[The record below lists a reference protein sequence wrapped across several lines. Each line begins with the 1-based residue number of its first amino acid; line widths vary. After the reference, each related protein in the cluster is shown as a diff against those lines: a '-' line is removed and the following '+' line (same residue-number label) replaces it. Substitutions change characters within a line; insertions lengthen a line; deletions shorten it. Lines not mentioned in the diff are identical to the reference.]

1 MNLTER
7 TKMDER
13 AFWLG
18 FHLIPSVGSARI
30 ARLIDSF
37 GSLKNAWS
45 ADEET
50 LVGSGMNRR
59 AARVLVTKRAD
70 INPEHEMEKVATSGA
85 SFLTLADDRYPRLL
99 REIPSP
105 PPVIYVKGELLP
117 DDETAIGVVGTRRA
131 TQYGREMTRRLSSGL
146 ASAGVVIVSGLA
158 RGVDGIAH
166 AAAIAAG
173 GRTVAV
179 LGCGV
184 DQLYPPE
191 HRKLSEQVIEQGA
204 LVSEFPIGTRPEA
217 RNFPIRNRLI
227 SGLSLGVLVVEAPR
241 KSGALITS
249 TFAADQGRTV
259 FAVPGSAMSAASEGT
274 LQLLRDGAAL
284 AASVDDILAELNL
297 DRRHAAIENR
307 KLLPDASGDE
317 RNVLQALESEPKHI
331 DEIAIDTGINI
342 SQLSA
347 MLLQMQ
353 LKGLVRETGGQHYTK
368 E

>member
-1 MNLTER
+1 
-7 TKMDER
+7 MDER
-13 AFWLG
+13 AYWLG
-18 FHLIPSVGSARI
+18 FHLIPNIGAVRI
-30 ARLIDSF
+30 ARLMEAF
-37 GSLKNAWS
+37 GSLAVAWQ
-45 ADEET
+45 ADLAAFRESGINEKAAKA
-50 LVGSGMNRR
+50 LVSHRDEIDLGREWD
-59 AARVLVTKRAD
+59 RVAD
-70 INPEHEMEKVATSGA
+70 TGA
-85 SFLTLADDRYPRLL
+85 SILTLADDTYPRML

-105 PPVIYVKGELLP
+105 PPVLYIKGEIRQE
-117 DDETAIGVVGTRRA
+117 DETAIGVVGTRRV
-131 TQYGREMTRRLSSGL
+131 TRYGREMTRRLASGL
-146 ASAGVVIVSGLA
+146 ASAGVAIVSGLA

-166 AAAIAAG
+166 TEAVEAS
-173 GRTVAV
+173 GRTLAV

-191 HRKLSEQVIEQGA
+191 HRKLSDRIMEQGA

-259 FAVPGSAMSAASEGT
+259 FAVPGSALSSASEGT
-274 LQLLRDGAAL
+274 HQLLRDGAAL
-284 AASVDDILAELNL
+284 AADVDDILDELNL
-297 DRRHAAIENR
+297 ERRHAAMENR
-307 KLLPDASGDE
+307 RLLPDASADE
-317 RNVLQALESEPKHI
+317 RVVLQTLDGEPRHI

-353 LKGLVRETGGQHYTK
+353 LKGLVREVGGQHYAR

>member
-1 MNLTER
+1 MN
-7 TKMDER
+7 DQ
-13 AFWLG
+13 AYWLG
-18 FHLIPSVGSARI
+18 FHLIPSIGAARI
-30 ARLIDSF
+30 SRLIEAF
-37 GSLKNAWS
+37 GGLDVAWEADFPAFRDAGINEKAANALIEYRKEINLEREW
-45 ADEET
+45 E
-50 LVGSGMNRR
+50 
-59 AARVLVTKRAD
+59 RVER
-70 INPEHEMEKVATSGA
+70 SGA
-85 SFLTLADDRYPRLL
+85 TMLTLADDHYPRLL

-105 PPVIYVKGELLP
+105 PPVIYIKGEIQP
-117 DDETAIGVVGTRRA
+117 EDETAIGVVGTRRA
-131 TQYGREMTRRLSSGL
+131 TRYGQEMTRRLSSGL
-146 ASAGVVIVSGLA
+146 AAAGVAIVSGLA

-166 AAAIAAG
+166 SEAIEAG
-173 GRTVAV
+173 GRTLAV

-191 HRKLSEQVIEQGA
+191 HRKLSEQVIENGA

-227 SGLSLGVLVVEAPR
+227 SGMSLGVLVVEAPR

-259 FAVPGSAMSAASEGT
+259 FAVPGSAMSSASEGT

-284 AASVDDILAELNL
+284 AATVDDVLQELNL
-297 DRRHAAIENR
+297 ERRHAAIENR
-307 KLLPDASGDE
+307 RLLPDASGDE
-317 RNVLQALESEPKHI
+317 RRILQTIEGEPRHI

-353 LKGLVRETGGQHYTK
+353 LKGLVRDTGGQHYAR